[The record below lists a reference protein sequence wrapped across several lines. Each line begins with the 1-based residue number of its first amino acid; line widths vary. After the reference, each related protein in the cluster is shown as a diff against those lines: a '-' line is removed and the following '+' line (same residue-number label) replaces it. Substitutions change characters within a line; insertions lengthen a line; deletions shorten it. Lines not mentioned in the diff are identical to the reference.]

1 MSTPEQDEI
10 NALKAEIEG
19 YRSEYEGATDNE
31 EKRELRQLITERGR
45 TLNKLLDAQ
54 AAASETAQTGKKTP
68 PNCYIALSLR

>member
-31 EKRELRQLITERGR
+31 EKRELRQLITETSK

-54 AAASETAQTGKKTP
+54 NAAASTAAPAAATVRGE
-68 PNCYIALSLR
+68 I